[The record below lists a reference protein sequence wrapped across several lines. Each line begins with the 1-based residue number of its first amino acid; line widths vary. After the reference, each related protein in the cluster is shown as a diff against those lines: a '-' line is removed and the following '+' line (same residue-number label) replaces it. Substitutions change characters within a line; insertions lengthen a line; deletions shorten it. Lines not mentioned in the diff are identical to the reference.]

1 MTYRI
6 FKRIADLI
14 IAGAALILLAPL
26 MAAAAVA
33 VRVSMGSPVLFR
45 HPRPGLHEEVFE
57 CLKFRTMISERD
69 ASGALVSEMN
79 RLTPLGRFMRRTSLD
94 ELPQLWTVIT
104 GKMSLVGPRPL
115 EVRYLQRYTTE
126 QRRRHS
132 VMPGI
137 TGWAQINGRNAID
150 WDRKLGLD
158 LWYVDHCNLAL
169 DFKILAIT
177 GWKVLTGAGV
187 ARAGQVSMD
196 EFWGI
201 QQPAKGSIRNV

>member
-6 FKRIADLI
+6 FKRIADLL

-26 MAAAAVA
+26 MAVAAVA

-158 LWYVDHCNLAL
+158 LWYVDHCSLAL
-169 DFKILAIT
+169 DLKILAIT

-201 QQPAKGSIRNV
+201 QQPAKG